1 MQDQILQALR
11 QNDTAQAVQL
21 AQAWVHDEPG
31 QAQAHR
37 WLALALQQQGQPEA
51 AQEPLQQALLLA
63 PDDAQLHLQQ
73 AGLLLALHQFE
84 GADEALLRTTD
95 LNPNAFEAYLMQAHL
110 AIGRNDIDTAARQ
123 ATLAAKLQPEHP
135 EVLALQGMVALY
147 RDDADRALQLL
158 SEAARQMPNDPRVLY
173 ALGSAYQAKDMLA
186 FAEQAFRRVL
196 DINPKMTSLHGLV
209 VQLALRQ
216 GNVEAAHQQLQ
227 QALQVPGLDTPA
239 LQRLGAEI
247 ALQADQPMQ
256 ALEQLRP
263 MLKANPG
270 DRRVVELLLACW
282 QRLGREEEARA
293 DLDDVLAEQ
302 PQLPH
307 LWLARLA
314 PEGFGSPGA
323 IAVADRWIEAMPE
336 FVPALEAR
344 LRLHEAAGEA
354 DAVEALAARI
364 VALEPGRISGET
376 RLVGALLARD
386 PAAAVAHVQGVV
398 DAVPESRRREL
409 RTWLGEVQDQAGQP
423 REALRTWLELHAEQ
437 NAERLPLPPQAKAPP
452 SWPDLGEVDAES
464 AASAP
469 IFLWGAPGSG
479 VERVAVTFAGAS
491 PVMRSDRFA
500 PTPPDDAF
508 QNYFTLQKLASGDLS
523 PEGLVSGWRDTLRQR
538 GVQNDTVIDWLLWWD
553 NALLWSLRPHLPQ
566 GRLLV
571 VLRDPRDMLLD
582 WIAYGAPAPFAVNN
596 VAEVAEWLARS
607 MAQVATLHEQDLY
620 PHMLM
625 RMDDVGDDPRVVAGM
640 LQELFNTS
648 IPPAERIGPPRF
660 PAGHWRRY
668 TDVMSAAFDLLTPV
682 AVRLGYPEA

>member
-51 AQEPLQQALLLA
+51 AQAPLQQALLLA

-270 DRRVVELLLACW
+270 DRRVVELLLAC
-282 QRLGREEEARA
+282 
-293 DLDDVLAEQ
+293 
-302 PQLPH
+302 
-307 LWLARLA
+307 
-314 PEGFGSPGA
+314 
-323 IAVADRWIEAMPE
+323 
-336 FVPALEAR
+336 
-344 LRLHEAAGEA
+344 
-354 DAVEALAARI
+354 
-364 VALEPGRISGET
+364 
-376 RLVGALLARD
+376 
-386 PAAAVAHVQGVV
+386 
-398 DAVPESRRREL
+398 
-409 RTWLGEVQDQAGQP
+409 
-423 REALRTWLELHAEQ
+423 
-437 NAERLPLPPQAKAPP
+437 
-452 SWPDLGEVDAES
+452 
-464 AASAP
+464 
-469 IFLWGAPGSG
+469 
-479 VERVAVTFAGAS
+479 
-491 PVMRSDRFA
+491 
-500 PTPPDDAF
+500 
-508 QNYFTLQKLASGDLS
+508 
-523 PEGLVSGWRDTLRQR
+523 
-538 GVQNDTVIDWLLWWD
+538 
-553 NALLWSLRPHLPQ
+553 
-566 GRLLV
+566 
-571 VLRDPRDMLLD
+571 
-582 WIAYGAPAPFAVNN
+582 
-596 VAEVAEWLARS
+596 
-607 MAQVATLHEQDLY
+607 
-620 PHMLM
+620 
-625 RMDDVGDDPRVVAGM
+625 
-640 LQELFNTS
+640 
-648 IPPAERIGPPRF
+648 
-660 PAGHWRRY
+660 
-668 TDVMSAAFDLLTPV
+668 
-682 AVRLGYPEA
+682 

>member
-11 QNDTAQAVQL
+11 QNDAAQAVQL

-37 WLALALQQQGQPEA
+37 WLALALQQQDQPEA
-51 AQEPLQQALLLA
+51 AMEALQQALQLA

-73 AGLLLALHQFE
+73 AGLLLAQHRYE
-84 GADEALLRTTD
+84 GADEALLRTTE

-123 ATLAAKLQPEHP
+123 ATMAARLEPEHP
-135 EVLALQGMVALY
+135 EVMALQGMVALY
-147 RDDADRALQLL
+147 RDDADRAVQLL

-186 FAEQAFRRVL
+186 FAEQAFRRVIE
-196 DINPKMTSLHGLV
+196 INPKMTSLHGQV

-263 MLKANPG
+263 MLKANPD
-270 DRRVVELLLACW
+270 DRRTVELLLACW
-282 QRLGREEEARA
+282 QRLGREEEARTE
-293 DLDDVLAEQ
+293 LDAVLAENT
-302 PQLPH
+302 QLPH

-323 IAVADRWIEAMPE
+323 VAVADRWIEAMPE

-344 LRLHEAAGEA
+344 LRLHEAAGEG
-354 DAVEALAARI
+354 DAVEAIARRI
-364 VALEPGRISGET
+364 IAVEPGRISGET
-376 RLVGALLARD
+376 RLVAALLARD
-386 PAAAVAHVQGVV
+386 PAAAVAHVQGLI
-398 DAVPESRRREL
+398 DTAPEGRRIEL
-409 RTWLGEVQDQAGQP
+409 RTWLGEILDQAGQP
-423 REALRTWLELHAEQ
+423 RDALRTWLELQAEQ
-437 NAERLPLPPQAKAPP
+437 SAQRLPLPPQAKAPP

-479 VERVAVTFAGAS
+479 VERVAVTLTGAS
-491 PVMRSDRFA
+491 PVMRSDRFGH
-500 PTPPDDAF
+500 TPPDDAF

-523 PEGLVSGWRDTLRQR
+523 PDGLVSGWRDTLRKR
-538 GVQNDTVIDWLLWWD
+538 GLQNDTVIDWLLWWD

-620 PHMLM
+620 PHLLM

-660 PAGHWRRY
+660 PAGHWRHY
-668 TDVMSAAFDLLTPV
+668 SDVMSAAFDLLTPV